1 MRTEQKKLLRLLD
14 TLTAEQQDTVCAFVE
29 FLAARNPAVE
39 VVAEQEPLDIPRPE
53 QESVV
58 KAIKRLRE
66 TYPMLDLDKLLH
78 ETSGLMMKHV
88 MHGKPAAEA
97 IDELEA
103 LFARYYEMHKNSENQ
118 AVSGQP
124 SA

>member
-1 MRTEQKKLLRLLD
+1 MKPEEKKLLRLLE
-14 TLTAEQQDTVCAFVE
+14 TLSAEQQDTVFAFVE
-29 FLAARNPAVE
+29 FLAARNPAAE
-39 VVAEQEPLDIPRPE
+39 TVVPQEPLAIPRPAE
-53 QESVV
+53 ESVV

-66 TYPMLDLDKLLH
+66 TYPMLNPDKLLH
-78 ETSGLMMKHV
+78 ETSSLMMKHV
-88 MHGKPAAEA
+88 MHGKPAAEV

-103 LFARYYEMHKNSENQ
+103 LFARYYEAHKDSENR

>member
-1 MRTEQKKLLRLLD
+1 MKPEEKLLLRRLEMLS
-14 TLTAEQQDTVCAFVE
+14 AEQRDTVFAFVE
-29 FLAARNPAVE
+29 FLAARNPAE
-39 VVAEQEPLDIPRPE
+39 DVAIPHEPLDIPRPAE
-53 QESVV
+53 ESVI

-88 MHGKPAAEA
+88 MHGKPAAEV

-103 LFARYYEMHKNSENQ
+103 LFARYYEKHKA
-118 AVSGQP
+118 AVSGQL